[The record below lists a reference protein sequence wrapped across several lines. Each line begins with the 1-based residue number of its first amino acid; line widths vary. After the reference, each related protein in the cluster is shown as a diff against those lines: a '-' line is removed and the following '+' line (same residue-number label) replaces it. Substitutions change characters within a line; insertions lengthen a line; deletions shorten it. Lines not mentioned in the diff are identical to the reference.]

1 MTQIVGCGRTVAGGH
16 VAYDIQW
23 DEDPT
28 GRVVQWVMEVSSADD
43 TETVRLV
50 HERVDGR
57 PSDQYVED
65 VGSGRRTP
73 VEPDAD
79 LRDEEVT
86 VRFPLDVV
94 GVAIE
99 WPAWKGV
106 LAIDGQDVSS
116 MVVPA
121 P

>member
-1 MTQIVGCGRTVAGGH
+1 MTQIVGCGRTVAGHH
-16 VAYDIQW
+16 VAYDIAW
-23 DEDPT
+23 DEDPS
-28 GRVVQWVMEVSSADD
+28 GHRVQWVMEVGSTDA

-50 HERVDGR
+50 HERHGDTAE
-57 PSDQYVED
+57 QYVED

-79 LRDEEVT
+79 LREHDII
-86 VRFPLDVV
+86 VRFPLDLV
-94 GVAIE
+94 GVATE
-99 WPAWKGV
+99 WPSWKAVLTVDGV
-106 LAIDGQDVSS
+106 EVSS